1 MVQTPVKALTLES
14 FLSLI
19 ETKPASELI
28 DGQVIQKPMP
38 KGKHSVIQSEL
49 TAAVN
54 RITKPAKV
62 AIAFTE
68 LRCSFG
74 GNALV
79 PDISVLLRDRIP
91 RDEYGAVADI
101 FSISPDWVIEILSP
115 GQTSTKVTKK
125 ILHCLS
131 YGTQMGWLI
140 DPTEQSVVVYLNDQ
154 LPVIYDQLEAQLPV
168 PDFSKGLKLTV
179 GELFGWLMI

>member
-1 MVQTPVKALTLES
+1 
-14 FLSLI
+14 
-19 ETKPASELI
+19 
-28 DGQVIQKPMP
+28 
-38 KGKHSVIQSEL
+38 
-49 TAAVN
+49 
-54 RITKPAKV
+54 
-62 AIAFTE
+62 
-68 LRCSFG
+68 
-74 GNALV
+74 
-79 PDISVLLRDRIP
+79 LLRDRIP

-140 DPTEQSVVVYLNDQ
+140 DPTEQSVVVYLNNQ